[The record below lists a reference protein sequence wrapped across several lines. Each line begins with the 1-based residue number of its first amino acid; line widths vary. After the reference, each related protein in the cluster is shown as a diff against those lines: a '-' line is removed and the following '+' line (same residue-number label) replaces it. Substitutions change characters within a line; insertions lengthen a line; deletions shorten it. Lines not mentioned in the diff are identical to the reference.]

1 MSASWYDPD
10 RMSMTSTN
18 CDAIDIR
25 CDAIDIN
32 ELLRSKLLSQFY
44 KHSDS
49 IIPFEE
55 RKINAL

>member
-10 RMSMTSTN
+10 SMSVTSTN
-18 CDAIDIR
+18 Y
-25 CDAIDIN
+25 DAIDIN

-49 IIPFEE
+49 IILFEE
-55 RKINAL
+55 RKINVL